1 MAHSVMKLICPL
13 CGDLNAVVT
22 IEGDVTRKVRA
33 DVLELI
39 FQAHVRDYH
48 PVGQPSKRDV
58 RQLAALQKAGAR

>member
-1 MAHSVMKLICPL
+1 MVNSVMRLSCPM

-22 IEGDVTRKVRA
+22 IEGDVTRRVRA
-33 DVLELI
+33 DVRELI
-39 FQAHVRDYH
+39 LQAHVRDYH

>member
-1 MAHSVMKLICPL
+1 MAHSAMKLFCPI

-22 IEGDVTRKVRA
+22 IEGDVTRRVRA
-33 DVLELI
+33 DVRELI
-39 FQAHVRDYH
+39 LQAHVRDYH